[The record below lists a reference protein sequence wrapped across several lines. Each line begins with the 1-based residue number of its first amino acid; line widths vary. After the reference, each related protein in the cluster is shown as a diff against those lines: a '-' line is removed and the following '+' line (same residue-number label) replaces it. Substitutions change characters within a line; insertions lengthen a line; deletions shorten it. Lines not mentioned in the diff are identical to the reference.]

1 MLEIPEFKS
10 KTWWVNVA
18 FEVDCCYRNQGVTKL
33 YSFKESKFHYI
44 FLICGHM
51 AQNPYFPADRKMCLM
66 GDIQVSIKFSM
77 SNDVHLLRR
86 GIRILTHT
94 LFEILIFQW
103 LKILPFGFYH
113 TIKFSSERIMI
124 TVKIVR
130 RDPQNT
136 FHVYHRRLSWWV
148 DLWKIQKTIKI
159 YIFHPVDPPVARM
172 EIQWS
177 PSNPRLNL
185 PPLII
190 YPQVCWDW
198 RRCPKAS
205 MNSDFVFVRPAWK
218 QECMTSTLICNLIIV

>member
-33 YSFKESKFHYI
+33 YSFKESKFHDI

-86 GIRILTHT
+86 GIRILSHT

-103 LKILPFGFYH
+103 LKILPFQAFHAVKSLQDVENFHHQLFEVVSSSFHFGFVPFRH
-113 TIKFSSERIMI
+113 KLTVVRSKIKNKHF
-124 TVKIVR
+124 
-130 RDPQNT
+130 
-136 FHVYHRRLSWWV
+136 
-148 DLWKIQKTIKI
+148 
-159 YIFHPVDPPVARM
+159 
-172 EIQWS
+172 
-177 PSNPRLNL
+177 
-185 PPLII
+185 
-190 YPQVCWDW
+190 
-198 RRCPKAS
+198 CP
-205 MNSDFVFVRPAWK
+205 F
-218 QECMTSTLICNLIIV
+218 